1 MLAQGTLDTL
11 VMVFASTAIAYV
23 VGTALGVVL
32 HLTARDGLRPAPLLN
47 AVLGWVVNIGR
58 SLPFIILLIALMPA
72 TAALVGTST
81 GVRGVI
87 PPLVV
92 ATAPFVARMVEQ
104 SLAEVS
110 RDAVEAAEACGA
122 SVPRI
127 VFSAPLPEALPSI
140 VRGIAVT
147 LIAVLG
153 YTAIAGAVGAGGL
166 GDIAIRYGY
175 YRYENEVMIARS
187 SSSLSW
193 SSLFSPRAAG
203 SPAGWTTAR
212 ALGASAGP
220 ALARSA
226 AAYKPVG
233 VPVRR
238 ASMHRNPGGGPHGG
252 RHRAA
257 AGHRRHL
264 ASFLP
269 ICNFHPERM
278 SRMNS
283 NVSLTR
289 RLALKSLAV
298 AAGLVALGGLSA
310 CGSGRPPRPMQPSS
324 WSPPRLRPMRRS

>member
-1 MLAQGTLDTL
+1 MLSEFLAEYSGLLAQGTLDTL

-47 AVLGWVVNIGR
+47 AALGWVVNIGR

-72 TAALVGTST
+72 TAVLVGTST

-127 VFSAPLPEALPSI
+127 VFSALLPEALPSI

-175 YRYENEVMIARS
+175 YRYENEVMIATVV
-187 SSSLSW
+187 L
-193 SSLFSPRAAG
+193 
-203 SPAGWTTAR
+203 
-212 ALGASAGP
+212 
-220 ALARSA
+220 
-226 AAYKPVG
+226 
-233 VPVRR
+233 
-238 ASMHRNPGGGPHGG
+238 
-252 RHRAA
+252 
-257 AGHRRHL
+257 
-264 ASFLP
+264 
-269 ICNFHPERM
+269 
-278 SRMNS
+278 
-283 NVSLTR
+283 
-289 RLALKSLAV
+289 
-298 AAGLVALGGLSA
+298 LVILVQLIQSA
-310 CGSGRPPRPMQPSS
+310 CG
-324 WSPPRLRPMRRS
+324 WIARRVDHR